1 MISKSNNNSYH
12 DGTSAFFQRFFR
24 KSLHLNAVEK
34 EKKTDIDQIWQSQIK
49 EIAVNLRQVEMQYEV
64 SKLDA
69 SSSKYDTAQRGLS

>member
-1 MISKSNNNSYH
+1 M
-12 DGTSAFFQRFFR
+12 TAQVLFFNDFSEKACTLMPLR
-24 KSLHLNAVEK
+24 KK
-34 EKKTDIDQIWQSQIK
+34 KKTDIDQIWQSQIK

>member
-49 EIAVNLRQVEMQYEV
+49 RDCSEFE
-64 SKLDA
+64 A
-69 SSSKYDTAQRGLS
+69 SRNAIRSL

>member
-12 DGTSAFFQRFFR
+12 DGTSVFQRFFR

-69 SSSKYDTAQRGLS
+69 SSSKYDTAQRGLT

>member
-1 MISKSNNNSYH
+1 MISKSNSNSYH

-34 EKKTDIDQIWQSQIK
+34 EKKNIDQIWQPQIK